1 MSCIITVGRKT
12 REVVT
17 VALCTDLLGALAEG
31 NLWVGNLFI
40 VLRLSYV
47 ILSGS
52 TVKGQNYTISMKH
65 TDFVYYF
72 I

>member
-1 MSCIITVGRKT
+1 MSCIITDGRKT

-17 VALCTDLLGALAEG
+17 IALRTALPGALAEG

-40 VLRLSYV
+40 VLRFSYV
-47 ILSGS
+47 ILFGS
-52 TVKGQNYTISMKH
+52 IVKRQNCTISMKN